1 MAANVESMFY
11 VRKTPWHG
19 LGIKVDEALTSKEAL
34 IAAGLNWNVVQ
45 KNVMTD
51 YFNVI
56 PGYRANIRASDG
68 RVLGIVSDRYKI
80 VQNIEAFTFTDNLIS
95 HGVTY
100 ETAGSLHE
108 GKKIWL
114 LAKLPDSYK
123 LADEKVEPY
132 VVFYNSHDGSGA
144 IKVAL
149 SPIRVVCSNTLNL
162 ALNDAK
168 RVWSMVHTGNIITK
182 LDEARQ
188 TLLLAGQYMGKL
200 QKEAE
205 MLSMIRLSDRKVM
218 QFTKELLPMK
228 EEATELQKRNTERM
242 REDLMTR
249 YYEAPDL
256 SILPKNGWRF
266 INAVSDHAT
275 HVEPIRKTVN
285 FKENLF
291 ARTMEGHPL
300 IDKATQ
306 LIREAC

>member
-34 IAAGLNWNVVQ
+34 IAAGLNWNVGQ

-51 YFNVI
+51 YCNII
-56 PGYRANIRASDG
+56 PGYRANIRESDG
-68 RVLGIVSDRYKI
+68 RVLGVVSDRYKI
-80 VQNIEAFTFTDNLIS
+80 VQNVEAFTFTDNLLN

-100 ETAGSLHE
+100 ETAGSLQD
-108 GKKIWL
+108 GRKIWL

-123 LADEKVEPY
+123 LADEKVDPY
-132 VVFYNSHDGSGA
+132 VVFSNSHDGTGA
-144 IKVAL
+144 IKV
-149 SPIRVVCSNTLNL
+149 SVTPIRIVCQNTLNL
-162 ALNDAK
+162 ALSDAK
-168 RVWSMVHTGNIITK
+168 RVWSMVHTGDIMMK

-200 QKEAE
+200 QREAE
-205 MLSMIRLSDRKVM
+205 MLSMIKLSDRKVI
-218 QFTKELLPMK
+218 QFTNELLPIRD
-228 EEATELQKRNTERM
+228 EATELQKRNGERM

-256 SILPKNGWRF
+256 SVLPKNGWRF
-266 INAVSDHAT
+266 INAVSDFAT
-275 HVEPIRKTVN
+275 HAEPLRKTVN

-306 LIREAC
+306 LVREAC

>member
-1 MAANVESMFY
+1 MTANVESMFY

-34 IAAGLNWNVVQ
+34 IAAGLNWNVGQ

-51 YFNVI
+51 YCNVI
-56 PGYRANIRASDG
+56 PGYRANIRESDG
-68 RVLGIVSDRYKI
+68 RVLGVVSDRYKI
-80 VQNIEAFTFTDNLIS
+80 VQNADAFTFTDNLIN

-100 ETAGSLHE
+100 ETAGSLQD
-108 GKKIWL
+108 GRKIWL

-132 VVFYNSHDGSGA
+132 VVFSNSHDGTGA
-144 IKVAL
+144 IKVAMT
-149 SPIRVVCSNTLNL
+149 PIRVVCQNTLNL

-168 RVWSMVHTGNIITK
+168 RVWSMIHTGDIMTK

-200 QKEAE
+200 QREAE
-205 MLSMIRLSDRKVM
+205 MLSIIRLSDRKVM
-218 QFTKELLPMK
+218 QYTNELLHIRD
-228 EEATELQKRNTERM
+228 EATELQRRNVEGM
-242 REDLMTR
+242 RRDLMTR

-256 SILPKNGWRF
+256 SVLPKNGWRF
-266 INAVSDHAT
+266 INAVSDFAT
-275 HVEPIRKTVN
+275 HAEPLRKTVN

-306 LIREAC
+306 MVRDVA